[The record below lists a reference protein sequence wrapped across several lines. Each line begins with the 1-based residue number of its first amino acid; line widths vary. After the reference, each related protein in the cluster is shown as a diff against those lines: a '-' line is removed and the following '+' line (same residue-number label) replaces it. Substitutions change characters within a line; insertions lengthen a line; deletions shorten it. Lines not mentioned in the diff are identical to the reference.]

1 MNKLLYTFGCFLLV
15 SISLSIG
22 AQVYA
27 TVGGPTYIGQLRYNS
42 QDQSVYYIK
51 HSSDGRGCPPELIKL
66 SLITGKNETV
76 FSCTDGEKLSTNYDA
91 GRSALTEINKIIADY
106 KYLSQINLET
116 NNINIDVNHLN
127 DEKFNPQ
134 DEYIKNANFIASVY
148 QGETKLADLPITG
161 CNKEQPFT
169 FAGYTIPGLNKKIVL
184 LLSTKSDCF
193 EGGYIGE
200 SLYVIG
206 NIDNLNRNSNAN
218 AYKDN
223 SALSPNEGTLVIF
236 EPDKIKSE
244 ITNTTN
250 EDRPSLSLFKYD
262 LELYKVIIIALISI
276 FIGIILGRSFTFRK

>member
-1 MNKLLYTFGCFLLV
+1 MNKILYTFGCLLFV
-15 SISLSIG
+15 LISLSIG

-27 TVGGPTYIGQLRYNS
+27 TVGGPTYIGQLRYNP
-42 QDQSVYYIK
+42 QDQSVYFIK
-51 HSSDGRGCPPELIKL
+51 QSLSGRGCPPVLIKL
-66 SLITGKNETV
+66 SLITGKEETV
-76 FSCTDGEKLSTNYDA
+76 YSCDDGERLSPNYDT
-91 GRSALTEINKIIADY
+91 GQSALTEINKIIADY
-106 KYLSQINLET
+106 KYLSQIDLKT
-116 NNINIDVNHLN
+116 NNISIDVNHLN

-134 DEYIKNANFIASVY
+134 DDYIKNANFIASIY
-148 QGETKLADLPITG
+148 QGETKLADLSITG

-169 FAGYTIPGLNKKIVL
+169 FAGYAIPGLNKKIVL

-218 AYKDN
+218 AYKDS

-244 ITNTTN
+244 ITNTTK
-250 EDRPSLSLFKYD
+250 EDRPSLFTYD
-262 LELYKVIIIALISI
+262 LELYNVIIIALISI
-276 FIGIILGRSFTFRK
+276 FIGIILGRSFTLRK